1 MSLSAKNLSC
11 VAVCFVFVLSVMVG
25 QMYMI
30 AHYSTLINSRVMEEK
45 QKIQVIF
52 EFDRSAYDAYLF
64 LMGQKKNEE
73 TENIWNAMAEEQVVA
88 DASLLDDD
96 ENTVKLMMISLAI
109 LAVEKKVKK

>member
-11 VAVCFVFVLSVMVG
+11 VAVSFVFVPSVMAE
-25 QMYMI
+25 QMYMP
-30 AHYSTLINSRVMEEK
+30 AHSSTLINSKVMEEK
-45 QKIQVIF
+45 QKIQVVF

-64 LMGQKKNEE
+64 LIGQKKTEE
-73 TENIWNAMAEEQVVA
+73 TESIWNSMAEEPVVA
-88 DASLLDDD
+88 DASLLDED

>member
-1 MSLSAKNLSC
+1 
-11 VAVCFVFVLSVMVG
+11 
-25 QMYMI
+25 MI

-73 TENIWNAMAEEQVVA
+73 TEYIWNAMAEEQVVA